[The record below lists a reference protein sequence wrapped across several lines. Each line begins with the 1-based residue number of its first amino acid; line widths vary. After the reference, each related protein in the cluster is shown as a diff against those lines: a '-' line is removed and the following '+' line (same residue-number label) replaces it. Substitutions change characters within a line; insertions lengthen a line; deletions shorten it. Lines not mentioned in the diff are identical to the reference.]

1 MFDADDEFEKLN
13 QRVKHEEE
21 KYLNAEVTVENY
33 KFPHIYLTD
42 EEIEE
47 FNRESDKNGLDIK
60 VVPLSTYMNLNSP
73 DKTFNVDEDDEIDI
87 EEKEKNIE
95 KFMNFLGKNYIKRE
109 EKNEEKNEN
118 KFIGKKRNKILEDES
133 EQEESNISSFKSK
146 SYVRSRK
153 IIKNNGNKEE
163 DEKSQKSN
171 LSEFNK
177 KDIDI
182 EEEKEE
188 EKSNDKKHNEKNG
201 NKNKKK
207 IIKKKKNNKK
217 SNEIAENFD
226 NYFRKIRETRQKQID
241 DENRRDALIRE
252 IMEKSQNLTQE
263 ELREVAKINRV
274 SLIDDNTLSE
284 HDLTQ
289 KFTNQLDRILVD
301 ININSNVL
309 KLNGGGKENI
319 KKMKDRMEREKKA
332 REEQILN
339 KRLKEQKKQEM
350 DNKIKGNIKVN
361 ENKKESDLSDNN
373 SESDD
378 DILLQRCRAR

>member
-1 MFDADDEFEKLN
+1 MFDVDDEFEKLN

-33 KFPHIYLTD
+33 KFPHIYLTY

-118 KFIGKKRNKILEDES
+118 KFIGKKRNKILDDES

-163 DEKSQKSN
+163 DEKSEKSN

-217 SNEIAENFD
+217 SNEIAEKFD

-263 ELREVAKINRV
+263 GLREVAKINRV

-284 HDLTQ
+284 HDLTL
-289 KFTNQLDRILVD
+289 KLTNQLDRILVD

-309 KLNGGGKENI
+309 KLNSGGKENI

-339 KRLKEQKKQEM
+339 KRLKEQKKHEM
-350 DNKIKGNIKVN
+350 ENKIKENNKVN

-378 DILLQRCRAR
+378 DSI

>member
-118 KFIGKKRNKILEDES
+118 KFIGKKRNKILDDES

-163 DEKSQKSN
+163 DEKSEKSN

-188 EKSNDKKHNEKNG
+188 EKSNNKKHNEKNG

-263 ELREVAKINRV
+263 GLREVAKINRV

-284 HDLTQ
+284 HDLTL
-289 KFTNQLDRILVD
+289 KLTNQLDRILVD

-332 REEQILN
+332 REDQILN
-339 KRLKEQKKQEM
+339 KRLKEQKKQKME
-350 DNKIKGNIKVN
+350 NKIKENNKVN

-378 DILLQRCRAR
+378 DSI

>member
-118 KFIGKKRNKILEDES
+118 KFIGKKRNKILDDES

-163 DEKSQKSN
+163 DEKSEKSN

-241 DENRRDALIRE
+241 DENRRGALIRE

-263 ELREVAKINRV
+263 GLREVAKINRV

-332 REEQILN
+332 REDQILN
-339 KRLKEQKKQEM
+339 KRLKEQKKHEM
-350 DNKIKGNIKVN
+350 ENKIKENNKVN
-361 ENKKESDLSDNN
+361 ENKKESELSDNN

-378 DILLQRCRAR
+378 DSI

>member
-1 MFDADDEFEKLN
+1 M
-13 QRVKHEEE
+13 
-21 KYLNAEVTVENY
+21 
-33 KFPHIYLTD
+33 I
-42 EEIEE
+42 
-47 FNRESDKNGLDIK
+47 LD
-60 VVPLSTYMNLNSP
+60 
-73 DKTFNVDEDDEIDI
+73 
-87 EEKEKNIE
+87 
-95 KFMNFLGKNYIKRE
+95 
-109 EKNEEKNEN
+109 
-118 KFIGKKRNKILEDES
+118 DES

-163 DEKSQKSN
+163 DEKSEKSN

-252 IMEKSQNLTQE
+252 IMEKSN
-263 ELREVAKINRV
+263 
-274 SLIDDNTLSE
+274 
-284 HDLTQ
+284 
-289 KFTNQLDRILVD
+289 
-301 ININSNVL
+301 
-309 KLNGGGKENI
+309 
-319 KKMKDRMEREKKA
+319 
-332 REEQILN
+332 
-339 KRLKEQKKQEM
+339 
-350 DNKIKGNIKVN
+350 
-361 ENKKESDLSDNN
+361 
-373 SESDD
+373 
-378 DILLQRCRAR
+378 

>member
-118 KFIGKKRNKILEDES
+118 KFIGKKRNKILDDES

-163 DEKSQKSN
+163 DEKSEKSN

-241 DENRRDALIRE
+241 DENRRGALIRE

-263 ELREVAKINRV
+263 GLREVAKINRV

-289 KFTNQLDRILVD
+289 KVTNQLDRILVD

-339 KRLKEQKKQEM
+339 KRLKEQKKHEM
-350 DNKIKGNIKVN
+350 ENKIKENNKVN

-378 DILLQRCRAR
+378 DSI

>member
-95 KFMNFLGKNYIKRE
+95 KFMNFLGKNYIKRND
-109 EKNEEKNEN
+109 KNEEKNEN
-118 KFIGKKRNKILEDES
+118 KFIGKKRNKILDDES

-163 DEKSQKSN
+163 DEKSEKSN

-263 ELREVAKINRV
+263 GLREVAKINRV

-284 HDLTQ
+284 HDLTL
-289 KFTNQLDRILVD
+289 KLTNQLDRILVD

-332 REEQILN
+332 REDQILN

-350 DNKIKGNIKVN
+350 ENKIKENNKVN
-361 ENKKESDLSDNN
+361 KNKKESDLSDNN

-378 DILLQRCRAR
+378 DSI

>member
-118 KFIGKKRNKILEDES
+118 KFIGKKRNKILDDES

-163 DEKSQKSN
+163 DEKSEKSN

-188 EKSNDKKHNEKNG
+188 EKSNNKKHNEKNG

-263 ELREVAKINRV
+263 GLREVAKINHV

-284 HDLTQ
+284 HDLTL
-289 KFTNQLDRILVD
+289 KLTNQLDRILVD

-309 KLNGGGKENI
+309 KLNGGSKENI

-332 REEQILN
+332 REDQILN

-350 DNKIKGNIKVN
+350 ENKIKENNKVN

-378 DILLQRCRAR
+378 DSI

>member
-95 KFMNFLGKNYIKRE
+95 KFMNFLGKNYIKRND
-109 EKNEEKNEN
+109 KNEEKNEN
-118 KFIGKKRNKILEDES
+118 KFIGKKRNKILDDES

-163 DEKSQKSN
+163 DEKSEKSN

-263 ELREVAKINRV
+263 GLREVAKINRV

-284 HDLTQ
+284 HDLTL
-289 KFTNQLDRILVD
+289 KLTNQLDRILVD

-309 KLNGGGKENI
+309 KLNSGGKENI
-319 KKMKDRMEREKKA
+319 KKMKDRIEREKKA
-332 REEQILN
+332 REDQILN
-339 KRLKEQKKQEM
+339 KRLKEQKKLEIE
-350 DNKIKGNIKVN
+350 NKNKEKDKIS
-361 ENKKESDLSDNN
+361 ENKKESDISDNN

-378 DILLQRCRAR
+378 DSI

>member
-118 KFIGKKRNKILEDES
+118 KFIGKKRNKILDDES

-163 DEKSQKSN
+163 DEKSEKSN

-188 EKSNDKKHNEKNG
+188 EKSNNKKHNEKNG

-263 ELREVAKINRV
+263 GLREVAKINRV

-284 HDLTQ
+284 HDLTL
-289 KFTNQLDRILVD
+289 KLTNQLDRILVD

-339 KRLKEQKKQEM
+339 KRLKEQKKQKME
-350 DNKIKGNIKVN
+350 NKIKENNKVN

-378 DILLQRCRAR
+378 DSI

>member
-163 DEKSQKSN
+163 DEKSEKSN

-217 SNEIAENFD
+217 SNEIAEKFD

-263 ELREVAKINRV
+263 GLREVAKINRV

-339 KRLKEQKKQEM
+339 KRLKEQKKHEM
-350 DNKIKGNIKVN
+350 ENKIKENNKVN

-378 DILLQRCRAR
+378 DSI

>member
-1 MFDADDEFEKLN
+1 MFDANEEFKKLN
-13 QRVKHEEE
+13 ERVKHEEE

-33 KFPHIYLTD
+33 KFPHIYLTY

-95 KFMNFLGKNYIKRE
+95 KFMNFLGKNYIKRND
-109 EKNEEKNEN
+109 KNEEKNEN
-118 KFIGKKRNKILEDES
+118 KFIGKKRNKILDDES

-163 DEKSQKSN
+163 DEKSEKSN

-263 ELREVAKINRV
+263 GLREVAKINRV

-284 HDLTQ
+284 HDLTL
-289 KFTNQLDRILVD
+289 KLTNQLDRILVD

-332 REEQILN
+332 REDQILN

-350 DNKIKGNIKVN
+350 ENKIKENNKVN

-378 DILLQRCRAR
+378 DSI

>member
-163 DEKSQKSN
+163 DEKSEKSN

-217 SNEIAENFD
+217 SNEIAEKFD

-263 ELREVAKINRV
+263 GLREVAKINRV

-339 KRLKEQKKQEM
+339 KRLKEQKKLEM
-350 DNKIKGNIKVN
+350 ENKIKENNKVN
-361 ENKKESDLSDNN
+361 ESKKESDLSDNN

-378 DILLQRCRAR
+378 DSI

>member
-1 MFDADDEFEKLN
+1 MFDANEEFKKLN
-13 QRVKHEEE
+13 ERVKHEEE

-118 KFIGKKRNKILEDES
+118 KFIGKKRNKILDIES

-163 DEKSQKSN
+163 DEKSEKSN

-263 ELREVAKINRV
+263 GLREVAKINRV

-284 HDLTQ
+284 HDLTL
-289 KFTNQLDRILVD
+289 KLTNQLDRILVD

-309 KLNGGGKENI
+309 KLNSGGKENI
-319 KKMKDRMEREKKA
+319 KKMKDRIEREKKA
-332 REEQILN
+332 REDQILN
-339 KRLKEQKKQEM
+339 KRLKEQKKLEIE
-350 DNKIKGNIKVN
+350 NKNKEKDKIS
-361 ENKKESDLSDNN
+361 ENKKESDISDNN

-378 DILLQRCRAR
+378 DSI

>member
-163 DEKSQKSN
+163 DEKSEKSN

-263 ELREVAKINRV
+263 GLREVAKINRV

-284 HDLTQ
+284 HDLTL
-289 KFTNQLDRILVD
+289 KLTNQLDRILVD

-332 REEQILN
+332 REDQILN

-350 DNKIKGNIKVN
+350 ENKIKENNKVN

-378 DILLQRCRAR
+378 DSI

>member
-163 DEKSQKSN
+163 DEKSEKSN

-241 DENRRDALIRE
+241 DENRRGALIRE

-263 ELREVAKINRV
+263 GLREVAKINRV

-332 REEQILN
+332 REDQILN

-350 DNKIKGNIKVN
+350 ENKIKENNKVN

-378 DILLQRCRAR
+378 DSI

>member
-95 KFMNFLGKNYIKRE
+95 KFMNFLGKNYIKRND
-109 EKNEEKNEN
+109 KNEEKNEN
-118 KFIGKKRNKILEDES
+118 KFIGKKRNKILDDES

-163 DEKSQKSN
+163 DEKSEKSN

-241 DENRRDALIRE
+241 DENRRGALIRE

-263 ELREVAKINRV
+263 GLREVAKINHV

-284 HDLTQ
+284 HDLTL
-289 KFTNQLDRILVD
+289 KLTNQLDRILVD

-350 DNKIKGNIKVN
+350 ENKIKENNKVN

-378 DILLQRCRAR
+378 DSI

>member
-1 MFDADDEFEKLN
+1 MFDANEEFKKLN
-13 QRVKHEEE
+13 ERVKHEEE

-33 KFPHIYLTD
+33 KFPHIYLTE

-163 DEKSQKSN
+163 DEKSEKSN

-263 ELREVAKINRV
+263 GLREVAKINRV

-289 KFTNQLDRILVD
+289 KVTNQLDRILVD

-332 REEQILN
+332 REDQILN
-339 KRLKEQKKQEM
+339 KRIKEQKKQEM
-350 DNKIKGNIKVN
+350 ENKIKENNKVN

-378 DILLQRCRAR
+378 DSI

>member
-1 MFDADDEFEKLN
+1 MFDADDEFKKLN

-146 SYVRSRK
+146 SYMRSRK
-153 IIKNNGNKEE
+153 IIKNKENKEE
-163 DEKSQKSN
+163 DEKSEKSN

-263 ELREVAKINRV
+263 GLREVAKINRV

-284 HDLTQ
+284 HDLTL
-289 KFTNQLDRILVD
+289 KLTNQLDRILVD

-350 DNKIKGNIKVN
+350 ENKIKENNKVN

-378 DILLQRCRAR
+378 DSI

>member
-118 KFIGKKRNKILEDES
+118 KFIGKKRNKILDDES

-163 DEKSQKSN
+163 DEKSEKSN

-241 DENRRDALIRE
+241 DENRRGALIRE

-263 ELREVAKINRV
+263 GLREVAKINRV

-339 KRLKEQKKQEM
+339 KRLKEQKKHEM
-350 DNKIKGNIKVN
+350 ENKIKENNKVN

-378 DILLQRCRAR
+378 DSI